1 MTIFEMIF
9 LTSGSINE
17 RPSRCHTNILPH
29 TGYIIIH
36 FGMTIQMKIINMKIF
51 LNPRQFIVLT
61 TFKNIDSRGNNQIID
76 SCDVSTYAFVIH
88 FLF

>member
-1 MTIFEMIF
+1 M
-9 LTSGSINE
+9 
-17 RPSRCHTNILPH
+17 
-29 TGYIIIH
+29 
-36 FGMTIQMKIINMKIF
+36 NMKIF
-51 LNPRQFIVLT
+51 IDEGNEYEDFLLNPRQFIVLT